1 MRPTPLVALACLLCA
16 GVPAVVSAQPPA
28 APPSNP
34 ANPVPPPAPIVPI
47 PLFNGH
53 NFDGLHVYVEKAGTD
68 PATAWKIE
76 DNMLRCLGVG
86 RGYVRTELAYA
97 DYQLSLEWRW
107 PKSAGNSG
115 VMLNIVGPDLIWP
128 KGIEAQLQTGH
139 AGDFA
144 SFGDARSR
152 EEIVSRNPRGVS
164 TGRLVHPGASTEK
177 PMGEWNRYDILVSG
191 GTITLT
197 VNGVELNRMTGVL
210 PSGGMILFQA
220 EGTPIDFRN
229 IVLTPLPPAKNLY
242 APMPPEPAAGK

>member
-1 MRPTPLVALACLLCA
+1 MRPTPLVALSCLLCA
-16 GVPAVVSAQPPA
+16 GVPAVFGAEAPATTPPTAVPPA
-28 APPSNP
+28 MP
-34 ANPVPPPAPIVPI
+34 PVPV
-47 PLFNGH
+47 PLFNGR
-53 NFDGLHVYVEKAGTD
+53 NFEGLHVYVEKAGTD

-97 DYQLSLEWRW
+97 DYHLTLEWRW
-107 PKSAGNSG
+107 PKNAGNSG

-139 AGDFA
+139 SGDFA

-164 TGRLVHPGASTEK
+164 TGRLVHPGPSVEK
-177 PMGEWNRYDILVSG
+177 PMGEWNRYDIVVSG
-191 GTITLT
+191 DTITLT
-197 VNGVELNRMTGVL
+197 VNGTELNRMTGVL
-210 PSGGMILFQA
+210 PSGGMILLQA

-242 APMPPEPAAGK
+242 APMPPEANTAK